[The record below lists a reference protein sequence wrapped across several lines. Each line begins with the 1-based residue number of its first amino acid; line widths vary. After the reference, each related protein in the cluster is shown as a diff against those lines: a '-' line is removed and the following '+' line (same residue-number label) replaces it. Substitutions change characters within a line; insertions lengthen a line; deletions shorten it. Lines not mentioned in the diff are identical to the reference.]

1 MREVEIVNSTN
12 PFEGQIRAGYCASF
26 FCRLKGL
33 MFRRSIPENWGLL
46 LVQNS
51 DSIVNSAIHM
61 VAVPFDLGIVWVND
75 AGVVVDTV
83 VAKRWVGMKSPKAP
97 ARYTLEVQPSHLS
110 KFQPG
115 DKLEFVEV

>member
-1 MREVEIVNSTN
+1 MREVEIVNLTN
-12 PFEGQIRAGYCASF
+12 PFEGRITAGYCVSF

-33 MFRRSIPENWGLL
+33 MFRRSIPADWGLL

-51 DSIVNSAIHM
+51 DSIINSAIHM

-75 AGVVVDTV
+75 AQQVVDTV

-97 ARYTLEVQPSHLS
+97 ARYTLEVQPFQLS

-115 DKLEFVEV
+115 DKVDFVEI

>member
-1 MREVEIVNSTN
+1 
-12 PFEGQIRAGYCASF
+12 
-26 FCRLKGL
+26 